1 MPLIYVIAT
10 LLVRPGALEALR
22 APAAACIAETQKEE
36 GCIAYEL
43 LENVS
48 DPERLVF
55 VEKWETR
62 EALSTHSKTPHLK
75 AWRDASA
82 PHVLSRAIEIV
93 HPEKVEA
100 F

>member
-1 MPLIYVIAT
+1 MIYVVAT
-10 LLVRPGALEALR
+10 LTIRPGSLEALR
-22 APAAACIAETQKEE
+22 TPAAACVAETLKEK

-43 LENVS
+43 FESLS
-48 DPERLVF
+48 DPQKLVF

-62 EALSTHSKTPHLK
+62 EDLTAHSKQPHLI

-82 PHVLSRAIEIV
+82 PHLVSRRIEVI
-93 HPEKVEA
+93 HAEKVEE